1 MWIGELAD
9 ASGTTPETIR
19 YYERIGL
26 LPEPDRSSGGFRL
39 YGPEDVDRLD
49 FVGRAQSLGLSLE
62 EVAEVLRLV
71 DAGADP
77 CEHVEARLRSR
88 LGEVEE
94 RIAELTTL
102 RDRLEGALAVAQ
114 EAPGTGECRCRIID
128 RSTKSARP
136 ARSSDG

>member
-1 MWIGELAD
+1 MWIGELAH

-26 LPEPDRSSGGFRL
+26 LPEPDRSAGGFRL
-39 YGPEDVDRLD
+39 YGPDDIDRLG

-62 EVAEVLRLV
+62 EVGEVLRLV
-71 DAGADP
+71 DSGAEP
-77 CEHVEARLRSR
+77 CEHVGARLRTR

-94 RIAELTTL
+94 RIAELTGL
-102 RDRLEGALAVAQ
+102 RDRLEGALAVA
-114 EAPGTGECRCRIID
+114 EEVPATGECRCRIID
-128 RSTKSARP
+128 RSTKRARP